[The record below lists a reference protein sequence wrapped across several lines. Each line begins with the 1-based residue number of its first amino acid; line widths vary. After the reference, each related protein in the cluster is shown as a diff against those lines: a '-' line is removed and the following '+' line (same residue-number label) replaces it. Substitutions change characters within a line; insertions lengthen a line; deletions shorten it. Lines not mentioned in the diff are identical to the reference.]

1 MLIDINIHVH
11 RAHQILL
18 TGIGHY
24 PDFLQLQVQFGSQAE
39 VPELQIFTGIIKL
52 FPRLSIFLLIVF
64 KLFLFHYGYKLIEL
78 NTHTHTQYTSYKE
91 FRNGMSTQD
100 WRTIPIIYA
109 MNFRLKILISNHR
122 EVSILT
128 SLYQYLHRVCTVRG

>member
-1 MLIDINIHVH
+1 M
-11 RAHQILL
+11 
-18 TGIGHY
+18 
-24 PDFLQLQVQFGSQAE
+24 
-39 VPELQIFTGIIKL
+39 
-52 FPRLSIFLLIVF
+52 
-64 KLFLFHYGYKLIEL
+64 

-128 SLYQYLHRVCTVRG
+128 SLYQYLHRVCTVRGWASTSAFLVKILAKTFSWTAATFLVISSMNCKHFVSFSNAGGLSGNEWVESNAISRDARETFIEMLMNY